1 MPSLLNLVAQT
12 ESATKNI
19 LCLFSLCD
27 HAFTKMFSYL
37 KEPLSHLSSSKAP
50 TQTTE
55 DRNYAEKTEKLIRH
69 SSKGML

>member
-1 MPSLLNLVAQT
+1 MPSLLNLVEQT

-27 HAFTKMFSYL
+27 CGFTKMFSYL
-37 KEPLSHLSSSKAP
+37 KESLSHLSSSKTP

-55 DRNYAEKTEKLIRH
+55 DRNYAEKAVKLIRH
-69 SSKGML
+69 SSKGM